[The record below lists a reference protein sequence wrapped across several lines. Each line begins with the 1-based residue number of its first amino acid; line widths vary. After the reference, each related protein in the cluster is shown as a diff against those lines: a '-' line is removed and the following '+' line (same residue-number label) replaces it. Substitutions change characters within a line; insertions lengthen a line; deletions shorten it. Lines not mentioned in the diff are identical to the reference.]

1 LELLEE
7 RKDNLILL
15 GEGRVWLVENN
26 SYNLLKY
33 KFFRGKKI
41 RFISKKDDVT
51 ISLHET
57 EVDGI
62 FECTLN
68 GLSVTLQNS
77 EIDVASAIFDA
88 QEKASLD
95 AISFLW
101 RLTHVQNFLALK
113 AIQSYARAVELTRD
127 GELYL
132 PRSVELEILDWVER
146 PDGARV
152 AKIIL
157 HSSKESRADR
167 IFSHETSHDGRTRA
181 ITNDLAVVLLG
192 RDETGQ
198 HWMHVVPPEYRNASI
213 DSCEMWLAGG
223 EEGKDE
229 LIDVLVS

>member
-15 GEGRVWLVENN
+15 DQGKVWLVENN
-26 SYNLLKY
+26 PYNLLKY

-41 RFISKKDDVT
+41 RFISKKDEVT

-57 EVDGI
+57 ELDGI

-68 GLSVTLQNS
+68 GLSVVLQNS
-77 EIDVASAIFDA
+77 EVDVASAIFDA
-88 QEKASLD
+88 QEKDSLN
-95 AISFLW
+95 AICFLW
-101 RLTHVQNFLALK
+101 RLKHVQNFLALK
-113 AIQSYARAVELTRD
+113 VTQSYARAVELTRD

-132 PRSVELEILDWVER
+132 PRSVQLEISEWVER

-152 AKIIL
+152 AKIVL
-157 HSSKESRADR
+157 HSNKESRTDR
-167 IFSHETSHDGRTRA
+167 IFAHETSHNGRTRV
-181 ITNDLAVVLLG
+181 IVNDLAVVLIG

-229 LIDVLVS
+229 MIDALVS